1 MSSLRVL
8 NKSHA
13 SPTQVLLV
21 NAFLLAR
28 WGKKRMVFSFL
39 DFKISKKGIMDLI
52 FCFAVGE
59 TEAQETV
66 AQAHVCNC
74 VELGFKPMALSSI
87 SR

>member
-1 MSSLRVL
+1 
-8 NKSHA
+8 
-13 SPTQVLLV
+13 
-21 NAFLLAR
+21 
-28 WGKKRMVFSFL
+28 
-39 DFKISKKGIMDLI
+39 MDLI

-87 SR
+87 SH